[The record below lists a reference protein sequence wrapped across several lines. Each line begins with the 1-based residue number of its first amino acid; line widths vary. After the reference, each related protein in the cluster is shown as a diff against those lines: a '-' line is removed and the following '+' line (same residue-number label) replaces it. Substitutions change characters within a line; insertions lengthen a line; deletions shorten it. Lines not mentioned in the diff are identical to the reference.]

1 MIKRQAKALI
11 SLRVCAGWSEP
22 LLVAHITLLEIS
34 CHCSFVPAAN
44 FVPAA
49 ILVLAANFVLAG
61 IFVPAANF
69 VLAGIFVPLANF
81 VPAAKFCASRN
92 FLVSTNFFASRN
104 FCASRNICVL
114 FVLLLYVPKSTTLAM
129 ARRSVHL
136 ITSFLGKI
144 EEAVNQ
150 YLVMEARVLDPRPS
164 GRRFEPHR

>member
-1 MIKRQAKALI
+1 MALI

-34 CHCSFVPAAN
+34 FHGSFVPAAN

-81 VPAAKFCASRN
+81 VLAAIFLLEEIVPAAN
-92 FLVSTNFFASRN
+92 
-104 FCASRNICVL
+104 
-114 FVLLLYVPKSTTLAM
+114 FVLAEIFVLAGIF
-129 ARRSVHL
+129 VFCL
-136 ITSFLGKI
+136 FCCFTS
-144 EEAVNQ
+144 
-150 YLVMEARVLDPRPS
+150 PS
-164 GRRFEPHR
+164 QQL